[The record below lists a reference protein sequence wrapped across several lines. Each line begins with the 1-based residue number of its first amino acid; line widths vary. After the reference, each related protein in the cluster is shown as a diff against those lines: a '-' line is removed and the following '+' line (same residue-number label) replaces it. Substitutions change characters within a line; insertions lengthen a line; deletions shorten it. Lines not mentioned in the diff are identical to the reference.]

1 MIDEKTDNLL
11 PLTHPQKR
19 IWYIEQLYPGTSVHH
34 IGGIAWIKGAVNE
47 DRLRLAVEHVLRR
60 HAALRI
66 RLTMVG
72 DEVYQY
78 IHPPVK
84 PAIPVFDYRHSRHPQ
99 QTLER
104 WLETRMR
111 QRFELLSGKL
121 YQLAILYTPG
131 GQCGLF
137 VKIHHLIFDG
147 WSTRLF
153 TQELIRCYEA
163 MSPESAGLTDDED
176 TTYLD
181 LWGKEQAYLASPRM
195 ARDREYWLTAC
206 DQPPQLPWRDSPSWR
221 KGGRRTV
228 PLPQALAARALQWV
242 DEHGYSLHELFGMML
257 QLAMREAFGVTD
269 YIVGVPVYNRTTTAE
284 KSAIGMYTSTM
295 PIRCRLESS
304 ETALGQLRQL
314 RRAFKRGY
322 LHQRY
327 PYDLLM
333 PQLRD
338 RLEDGEA
345 LFQVCLNTYVFNPH
359 EELETGE
366 LRSEELYKGE
376 QLYPLELIVKNW
388 HSGQVQLELDYKLA
402 LFTGEQMGRF
412 GATLLALLDRF
423 LTLPD
428 AGVAELTAGL
438 VDDPTGQRS
447 DGLAMHRSVVDA
459 FIAQTAVTPER
470 VAVRDGGIA
479 LTYGELRSW
488 SFDLRT
494 QLASAGV
501 RRGEL
506 VGLYSEHRLSSVAA
520 IWAILESGAAYVPM
534 DIRHPAG
541 RIADV
546 LTDSGCALVLADR
559 ELPDAAT
566 GGAAVQVLRIDQWER
581 ERIAELAGSPDG
593 RSQADGMTESCPD
606 AKTQPTADDLAYV
619 IYTSGSTGKP
629 KGVMVEH
636 GSLLAY
642 ADWAAE
648 RYMRDAS
655 DVFALY
661 SSPAFDLT
669 VTSVFAPLLRGGS
682 IDIYRQDEGAAS
694 VLTEIVAAAR
704 ATVIKLTPA
713 HLALLAESPT
723 PQTPAPQTPL
733 HTLIVG
739 GEALGAALARSAA
752 EALGG
757 VRVFNEYG
765 PTEATVGCMIH
776 LFDSARDQQHD
787 VPIGEAA
794 PHARLY
800 LLDEQ
805 GEPVIEPDRVG
816 ELYIA
821 GVGVARGYLGRPEL
835 TAERFLPEPGYPG
848 ARMYRTGDLARR
860 DERGQLRYLGR
871 SDEQLSL
878 NGYRIEP
885 AEIEQRLQELPGVRE
900 AAVVLSASEQG
911 PLRLVACVSGD
922 AELSGELLRQAAAER
937 LPSYMV
943 PTQIAVLETMPLTP
957 SGKLD
962 RRALLAQAAQQRPSG
977 GPTTV
982 RLVAETAVAPVREQ
996 ALLQAARE
1004 LLREPGLHA
1013 GDDFYRIGGD
1023 SIKAIQLSSRLQEA
1037 GWLLSPSEVLGAAT
1051 LGAMA
1056 ERMTPLERVAVA
1068 EPPQQGELPLTP
1080 IAAWWL
1086 EQRLPEPDYY
1096 TQSVLLTVDE
1106 RVSAAMAEE
1115 ALTRLVRHH
1124 DALRLQAT
1132 PGGLRYSDD
1141 SLGRCLL
1148 MSQHE
1153 LTGLTVEAQDAAI
1166 TAASI
1171 ACKQGFSLEAGPLFA
1186 ACWLELGARGQR
1198 LLLTAHHLVVDAV
1211 SWLILTED
1219 LERLLEAMLQGRRPE
1234 LPAKSAS
1241 YAAWA
1246 RALRERARTLRDE
1259 DVACWLADREEA
1271 ISAPL
1276 VSPPE
1281 PAGEPCDVASMDGET
1296 ATQLALPRTTE
1307 PADEPPLATVRD
1319 VNTAERYD
1327 SRWQPGGV
1335 EPKDRELRDREP
1347 SSAERWLSPVET
1359 VDLLGD
1365 ANLAYR
1371 TEPSELLLTAL
1382 AIALAHEGWTSN
1394 RSRLVIEVERH
1405 GREPIVGSLDLTR
1418 TVGWFTSLY
1427 PLPLE
1432 LGGADGLPLPEPASQ
1447 TRQESDSSEERQS
1460 AGEDAEWEQAIVHV
1474 KRRSR
1479 SIPHGG
1485 IDYGIARYLSGSV
1498 DAQRLISGADA
1509 VFNYIGELRPGGA
1522 GRLIALA
1529 GEYTGPDVHPAN
1541 ASPEGVEAL
1550 AWISEGR
1557 LCLTIRLGAGG
1568 ATAAER
1574 LAERWG
1580 AELLRLL
1587 GHCLRAETG
1596 RFVAA
1601 DFETVQLSEDE
1612 LEGLF
1617 HD

>member
-19 IWYIEQLYPGTSVHH
+19 IWYIEQLYPGTTVHH
-34 IGGIAWIKGAVNE
+34 IGGIAWIEGAVDE

-66 RLTMVG
+66 RLAMAG

-84 PAIPVFDYRHSRHPQ
+84 PTIPVIDCRHSRHPQ

-104 WLETRMR
+104 WLEERMQ
-111 QRFELLSGKL
+111 QRFELLSGEL

-153 TQELIRCYEA
+153 TQELRRCYEA
-163 MSPESAGLTDDED
+163 LSAEPIELTGGENVA
-176 TTYLD
+176 YLD
-181 LWGKEQAYLASPRM
+181 LWAKEQAYLASPRM
-195 ARDREYWLTAC
+195 ARDREYWLSAC

-221 KGGRRTV
+221 KGGRHTV
-228 PLPQALAARALQWV
+228 PLPEALAARALQCV
-242 DEHGYSLHELFGMML
+242 EEHGYSLHDLFGLVL
-257 QLAMREAFGVTD
+257 QLGMREAFGVTD
-269 YIVGVPVYNRTTTAE
+269 YIVGVPVYNRTTAAE
-284 KSAIGMYTSTM
+284 KTAIGMYTSTM
-295 PIRCRLESS
+295 PIRCRLEPS
-304 ETALGQLRQL
+304 ETAFGQLRQL

-327 PYDLLM
+327 PFDLLL

-338 RLEDGEA
+338 RLTDGEA

-359 EELETGE
+359 EEMAAGVLH
-366 LRSEELYKGE
+366 SEELYKGE
-376 QLYPLELIVKNW
+376 QLYPLELIIKNW
-388 HSGQVQLELDYKLA
+388 KDGQVQLELDYKLA
-402 LFTGEQMGRF
+402 LFTGEQMARF
-412 GATLLALLDRF
+412 GEMLLTLLDRF
-423 LTLPD
+423 LMKPD
-428 AGVAELTAGL
+428 AGVAELTAGRASEQIGGASDVL
-438 VDDPTGQRS
+438 SMNRSVEQAEQGASELTEQRN
-447 DGLAMHRSVVDA
+447 GPRPYGFAEHRTVVDA
-459 FIAQTAVTPER
+459 FAALAAATPDRIAI
-470 VAVRDGGIA
+470 RDGGLT

-488 SFDLRT
+488 SLALRA

-506 VGLYSEHRLSSVAA
+506 VGLYSEHRLSSVAS
-520 IWAILESGAAYVPM
+520 IWAILGLGAAYVPM
-534 DIRHPAG
+534 DVRHPAA

-566 GGAAVQVLRIDQWER
+566 GGSAVQVLRIDQWER
-581 ERIAELAGSPDG
+581 ERIAELAASIRECP
-593 RSQADGMTESCPD
+593 QADGRTESCPD
-606 AKTQPTADDLAYV
+606 AMTQPTADDLAYV

-636 GSLLAY
+636 RSLLAY

-669 VTSVFAPLLRGGS
+669 VTSVFAPLLRGAS
-682 IDIYRQDEGAAS
+682 IDIYRQRDGAAS
-694 VLTEIVAAAR
+694 VLPEIIAATR

-713 HLALLAESPT
+713 HLALLAEL
-723 PQTPAPQTPL
+723 PAPHTPL

-739 GEALGAALARSAA
+739 GEALGASLARSAA
-752 EALGG
+752 ESLGG

-776 LFDSARDQQHD
+776 LFNSERDQHHD
-787 VPIGEAA
+787 VPIGDAA
-794 PHARLY
+794 PHVRLY

-805 GEPVIEPDRVG
+805 GEPIAEPDRVG

-821 GVGVARGYLGRPEL
+821 GVGVARGYLERLDL

-943 PTQIAVLETMPLTP
+943 PTQIAVLEAMPLTP

-962 RRALLAQAAQQRPSG
+962 RRALLAQAAQQRPSDG
-977 GPTTV
+977 TGAAQP
-982 RLVAETAVAPVREQ
+982 VAETAVASVREQ

-1004 LLREPGLHA
+1004 LLREPELHG

-1023 SIKAIQLSSRLQEA
+1023 SIKAIQLSSRLQEV

-1086 EQRLPEPDYY
+1086 ERRLPEPGYY
-1096 TQSVLLTVDE
+1096 TQSVLLTVDG
-1106 RVSAAMAEE
+1106 RVSPAMAEE
-1115 ALTRLVRHH
+1115 ALTRLVHHH
-1124 DALRLQAT
+1124 DALRLQAV

-1141 SLGRCLL
+1141 SLGRRLL
-1148 MSQHE
+1148 MSRHE
-1153 LTGLTVEAQDAAI
+1153 LSGLTAQAQDAAI
-1166 TAASI
+1166 AAASI
-1171 ACKQGFSLEAGPLFA
+1171 ACKQGFSPEAGPLFA

-1219 LERLLEAMLQGRRPE
+1219 LERLLEA
-1234 LPAKSAS
+1234 
-1241 YAAWA
+1241 
-1246 RALRERARTLRDE
+1246 
-1259 DVACWLADREEA
+1259 
-1271 ISAPL
+1271 
-1276 VSPPE
+1276 
-1281 PAGEPCDVASMDGET
+1281 
-1296 ATQLALPRTTE
+1296 
-1307 PADEPPLATVRD
+1307 
-1319 VNTAERYD
+1319 
-1327 SRWQPGGV
+1327 
-1335 EPKDRELRDREP
+1335 
-1347 SSAERWLSPVET
+1347 
-1359 VDLLGD
+1359 
-1365 ANLAYR
+1365 
-1371 TEPSELLLTAL
+1371 
-1382 AIALAHEGWTSN
+1382 
-1394 RSRLVIEVERH
+1394 
-1405 GREPIVGSLDLTR
+1405 
-1418 TVGWFTSLY
+1418 
-1427 PLPLE
+1427 
-1432 LGGADGLPLPEPASQ
+1432 
-1447 TRQESDSSEERQS
+1447 
-1460 AGEDAEWEQAIVHV
+1460 
-1474 KRRSR
+1474 
-1479 SIPHGG
+1479 
-1485 IDYGIARYLSGSV
+1485 
-1498 DAQRLISGADA
+1498 
-1509 VFNYIGELRPGGA
+1509 
-1522 GRLIALA
+1522 
-1529 GEYTGPDVHPAN
+1529 
-1541 ASPEGVEAL
+1541 
-1550 AWISEGR
+1550 
-1557 LCLTIRLGAGG
+1557 
-1568 ATAAER
+1568 
-1574 LAERWG
+1574 
-1580 AELLRLL
+1580 
-1587 GHCLRAETG
+1587 
-1596 RFVAA
+1596 
-1601 DFETVQLSEDE
+1601 
-1612 LEGLF
+1612 
-1617 HD
+1617 